1 MGEGLALF
9 VRDWGAGSLVAL
21 VVVMVLTGWLVPK
34 PRHNREISLIEQSK
48 DEALEREAHYR
59 DIVERQLETIRLQ
72 TKQLEELMEH
82 AETSVA
88 LLEAIESR
96 ACDHR
101 AGSSASAIASPGVA
115 DGGR

>member
-21 VVVMVLTGWLVPK
+21 AVVMVLTGWLIPK
-34 PRHNREISLIEQSK
+34 PRHNREISLIKESK
-48 DEALEREAHYR
+48 DEALAREVYYR
-59 DIVERQLETIRLQ
+59 GIVERQLETIRLQ
-72 TKQLEELMEH
+72 ASQLEDLMEH

-96 ACDHR
+96 SRDPR
-101 AGSSASAIASPGVA
+101 ASSTTSSVAAPGVA
-115 DGGR
+115 DVAG